1 MSVDGSMSPTRG
13 GIELPLGPRS
23 VPVSVD
29 DRSVLE
35 DAVTFLQD
43 RLWTSGGARAAHYLT
58 HSRAI
63 PRSTAV
69 EYRIGY
75 LPASNDG
82 KPSSVLTDAL
92 RAQGYPDR
100 TLLEAGVAT
109 QHGDRGAVVD
119 KPRGGG
125 YLALPLTDPR
135 GVIIG
140 IKYRAV
146 PGEVA
151 ENARRFDATS
161 SALAG
166 AMFGYDRLPLQPS
179 TIIAVEGE
187 LDQLSLAAARA
198 VDANLPP
205 AVAWHGK
212 ELSGERLELLAG
224 RTRHVV
230 LMLDA
235 DDGGFDGILRGGRKL
250 ARAGVAVEVVRMPD
264 GIDPNDL
271 LCAGDAAGLARAVQQ
286 LPRVSLFEEHAHTF
300 TRFGPRRVNIAR
312 TDPTFVAAELRETA
326 EALACAV
333 LESDAVARGA
343 TLVGLDPR
351 HFAAHVTHVRNPH
364 GILSPVAPDLSRGS
378 RRVTDANPPH
388 SVVHCAANECTG
400 ATEVRGNPT
409 VGVQSQ

>member
-1 MSVDGSMSPTRG
+1 MSVDGSMSSIRDGT
-13 GIELPLGPRS
+13 ELPLGSRS
-23 VPVSVD
+23 VSDSVD
-29 DRSVLE
+29 DRSVLG
-35 DAVTFLQD
+35 DAVAYLQD
-43 RLWTSGGARAAHYLT
+43 QLWTTGGARAAHYLT

-63 PRSTAV
+63 PRPIAV

-75 LPASNDG
+75 LPTSNDG
-82 KPSSVLTDAL
+82 STSSVLTEAL
-92 RAQGYPDR
+92 RAQGYPD
-100 TLLEAGVAT
+100 TVLLRAGLAMH
-109 QHGDRGAVVD
+109 HGDRGAVVD

-125 YLALPLTDPR
+125 YLALPLTDPS

-140 IKYRAV
+140 IKFRAV

-151 ENARRFDATS
+151 ETTRRFDATS

-166 AMFGYDRLPLQPS
+166 AMFGFDRLPPHPS

-326 EALACAV
+326 EALACAA
-333 LESDAVARGA
+333 LDSEAVARGA
-343 TLVGLDPR
+343 ALVGLDPR
-351 HFAAHVTHVRNPH
+351 HFAAHVTHIRNPH
-364 GILSPVAPDLSRGS
+364 VVLSPFGSDVS
-378 RRVTDANPPH
+378 RRVADANSPH
-388 SVVHCAANECTG
+388 SAYDRADNECAGT
-400 ATEVRGNPT
+400 TEVRGNAT
-409 VGVQSQ
+409 LGAQ